1 MSRLLA
7 GALLT
12 TSVAV
17 LAAQTG
23 GACNRE
29 CLIGVTEAYLSAM
42 VARDPA
48 RAPVTAGVRFTQN
61 TRPMTLGQGVWE
73 SIKGVRGYKLF
84 VTDPTT
90 GQVALYT
97 VVDGAERPG
106 LLALRLKVDGQRMSE
121 IESVSVGI
129 GQTGFGSVDSLVTV
143 DPVWTAVLAP
153 VHRRPRAAMVDIANR
168 YFETLEK
175 NLVDHVP
182 FAPDCL
188 RVENGMIT
196 AGRAGAPGLAGLGC
210 RENVNHPM
218 WNYITQI
225 APRRHLVVDEERGLV
240 SGMYM
245 FRHGGTE
252 PTYTLPGGEVVKHSE
267 AMLRRQAGALQNRR
281 RPYPPDRGRD
291 GRRARSRRLI
301 RVVKPANA
309 CEPLTSRGR
318 WRTFAAV
325 PSRRH
330 ASSCFCLRRSAA
342 SPSCARCSASMA

>member
-1 MSRLLA
+1 MRRLVKASLTLAAVAVAVVSA
-7 GALLT
+7 GAQ
-12 TSVAV
+12 A
-17 LAAQTG
+17 G
-23 GACNRE
+23 GACNRD
-29 CLIGVTEAYLSAM
+29 CLIEVTESYLSAM

-48 RAPVTAGVRFTQN
+48 KAPVTPDVRVTQN
-61 TRPMTLGQGVWE
+61 TRPMALGQGLWE

-84 VTDPTT
+84 VTDPMA

-106 LLALRLKVDGQRMSE
+106 LLTLRMKVAGRRITE
-121 IESVSVGI
+121 IESVYVGI
-129 GQTGFGSVDSLVTV
+129 GQTGFGSVDNLVTV
-143 DPVWTAVLAP
+143 DPVWTAVLPPAQ
-153 VHRRPRAAMVDIANR
+153 RRPRAEMIDIANR

-182 FAPDCL
+182 FTANCL
-188 RVENGMIT
+188 RVENGMTT

-225 APRRHLVVDEERGLV
+225 TPRRHLVVDEERGLV

-267 AMLRRQAGALQNRR
+267 AMLRRQAVVISELFRIE
-281 RPYPPDRGRD
+281 D
-291 GRRARSRRLI
+291 GRIRRI
-301 RVVKPANA
+301 
-309 CEPLTSRGR
+309 E
-318 WRTFAAV
+318 AV
-325 PSRRH
+325 MAGGLDHDAPSGW
-330 ASSCFCLRRSAA
+330 
-342 SPSCARCSASMA
+342 

>member
-1 MSRLLA
+1 MERLTVRKASLTLAAVAVAVVSA
-7 GALLT
+7 GAQ
-12 TSVAV
+12 A
-17 LAAQTG
+17 G
-23 GACNRE
+23 GACNRD
-29 CLIGVTEAYLSAM
+29 CLIEVTESYLAAM

-48 RAPVTAGVRFTQN
+48 KAPVTPDVRVTQN
-61 TRPMTLGQGVWE
+61 TRPMALGQGLWE

-84 VTDPTT
+84 VTDPMA

-106 LLALRLKVDGQRMSE
+106 LLTLRMKVAGRRITE
-121 IESVSVGI
+121 IESVYVGI
-129 GQTGFGSVDSLVTV
+129 GQTGFGSVDNLVTV
-143 DPVWTAVLAP
+143 DPVWTAVLPPAQ
-153 VHRRPRAAMVDIANR
+153 RRPRAEMIDIANR

-182 FAPDCL
+182 FTANCL
-188 RVENGMIT
+188 RVENGMTT

-225 APRRHLVVDEERGLV
+225 TPRRHLVVDEERGLV

-267 AMLRRQAGALQNRR
+267 AMLRRQAVVISELFRIE
-281 RPYPPDRGRD
+281 D
-291 GRRARSRRLI
+291 GRIRRI
-301 RVVKPANA
+301 
-309 CEPLTSRGR
+309 E
-318 WRTFAAV
+318 AV
-325 PSRRH
+325 MAGGLDHDAPSGW
-330 ASSCFCLRRSAA
+330 
-342 SPSCARCSASMA
+342 